1 MHHQFKE
8 SVGVVAFDREMPE
21 ERGEDVISIFMNEKG
36 IHTETDMTENQCHQY
51 AMSHGATV
59 RDGSVA
65 TQEEGFE
72 SMTAGVSEIENFPQ
86 SALLELMMHDKKN
99 SDGKITFILL
109 NSIGKP
115 VISPSTPLS
124 DIHASLDIYIDMMS

>member
-21 ERGEDVISIFMNEKG
+21 ERGEDVISIFMDEKG
-36 IHTETDMTENQCHQY
+36 IHAEADMTENQCHQY

-86 SALLELMMHDKKN
+86 SALL
-99 SDGKITFILL
+99 GILL
-109 NSIGKP
+109 HNPRFLHYREREKSRHRESGIAEVAIRFVKIQEY
-115 VISPSTPLS
+115 VLIL
-124 DIHASLDIYIDMMS
+124 LL